1 MRRRLRALLSVS
13 LRLAISLLVFVLIFR
28 TIELGEVLQT
38 MLGASPALLLLGL
51 AFQLLSTLLASY
63 RWTRVMQR
71 LGFAQHFPFYLRSY
85 FKGSFF
91 NQGLPT
97 SVGGDALRV
106 LDVARTGHRK
116 RDAFYGVAVDRG
128 LGLAGLLLFNLL
140 AHWLAPALLPGPV
153 FWLLNGI
160 AIGGLLGFVLLHWM
174 QRLAWL
180 EHWGPSRVIRR
191 IAQRLA
197 AVLASPSDWLQH
209 SALSLAIHMLTLL
222 AIFSLGRAVGL
233 EFSLLTY
240 MVIVPPVI
248 LLTLIPISLAGW
260 GVREGGMIGLFALI
274 GGEHTL
280 VLSMS
285 ILYGVTLIVSSL
297 PGLYAYLSGKHH
309 L

>member
-1 MRRRLRALLSVS
+1 MKARMRKAFTMV
-13 LRLAISLLVFVLIFR
+13 LRLVITLLVFVLIFR
-28 TIELGEVLQT
+28 NIELSEVLHT
-38 MLGASPALLLLGL
+38 MLGASPWLLLLGL
-51 AFQLLSTLLASY
+51 GFQLLSTLLASY
-63 RWTRVMQR
+63 RWKKVMRR
-71 LGFAQHFPFYLRSY
+71 LGFGQNFRFYLRSY

-140 AHWLAPALLPGPV
+140 AHWLAPELLPAPI

-160 AIGGLLGFVLLHWM
+160 AVGGLAGFVLLHWM
-174 QRLAWL
+174 QRLSWL
-180 EHWGPSRVIRR
+180 EQWGPSRVLRR

-197 AVLASPSDWLQH
+197 TVLVTTRDWLQH
-209 SALSLAIHMLTLL
+209 AGLSLTIHLLTLL
-222 AIFSLGRAVGL
+222 AIFAIGNAVGL

-260 GVREGGMIGLFALI
+260 GVREGGMIGLFALV
-274 GGEHTL
+274 GGEQTL

-285 ILYGVTLIVSSL
+285 ILYGMTLIVSSL
-297 PGLYAYLSGKHH
+297 PGLYAYLSGKHA

>member
-1 MRRRLRALLSVS
+1 MRRRLRSMLSVFV
-13 LRLAISLLVFVLIFR
+13 RLAVSLLVFALIFR
-28 TIELGEVLQT
+28 NIELGAVMQT
-38 MLGASPALLLLGL
+38 MLGATPWLLFSGLL
-51 AFQLLSTLLASY
+51 FQLLSTLLASY
-63 RWTRVMQR
+63 RWKVVMQR
-71 LGFAQHFPFYLRSY
+71 LEFGQGFRFYLRSY

-106 LDVARTGHRK
+106 LDVARSGHRK

-128 LGLAGLLLFNLL
+128 LGLAGLLLFNLF
-140 AHWLAPALLPGPV
+140 AHWLAPGMLPKAI
-153 FWLLNGI
+153 FWLLNAI
-160 AIGGLLGFVLLHWM
+160 AVGGLLGFVVLHWM
-174 QRLAWL
+174 HRLEWL

-197 AVLASPSDWLQH
+197 RVLAAPGDWLRH
-209 SALSLAIHMLTLL
+209 SGLSLSIHMLTLL
-222 AIFSLGRAVGL
+222 AIFSLGMAVGL

-297 PGLYAYLSGKHH
+297 PGLYVYLSGKHH

>member
-1 MRRRLRALLSVS
+1 MKARLRKAFTMV
-13 LRLAISLLVFVLIFR
+13 LRLVITLLVFVLIFR
-28 TIELGEVLQT
+28 NIELSDVLDT
-38 MLGASPALLLLGL
+38 MLSASPWLLLLGL
-51 AFQLLSTLLASY
+51 GMQLLSTLLASY
-63 RWTRVMQR
+63 RWKKVMQR
-71 LGFAQHFPFYLRSY
+71 LRFGQDFRFYLRSY

-140 AHWLAPALLPGPV
+140 AHWLAPQLLPAPI
-153 FWLLNGI
+153 FWLLNAI
-160 AIGGLLGFVLLHWM
+160 AIGGLSGFVLLHWM
-174 QRLAWL
+174 QRLNWL
-180 EHWGPSRVIRR
+180 EQWGPSRVLRR

-197 AVLASPSDWLQH
+197 TVLATARDWLQH
-209 SALSLAIHMLTLL
+209 AGLSLAIHLLTLL
-222 AIFSLGRAVGL
+222 AIFAIGNAVGL

-260 GVREGGMIGLFALI
+260 GVREGGMIGLFALV
-274 GGEHTL
+274 GGEQTL

-285 ILYGVTLIVSSL
+285 ILYGMTLIVSSM
-297 PGLYAYLSGKHH
+297 PGLYAYLSGKHA